1 MIASLIQK
9 EFKSS
14 SFALKLKK
22 DNILNTIIELV
33 LYAGFIAIEIYL
45 FNMLSKKLNIYEN
58 APQAFLAIFLALVNI
73 ALIGIT
79 TVSTRKVFFN
89 EEDSMIMITRPV
101 RSVDNIISKI
111 IFIYARTVGLN
122 YIVSFPILISYASN
136 MNMPYYIYIIS
147 ALYPLVI
154 ALAQAGFAALLS
166 LPAQKIYLFLKR
178 FPIAQIILSLIVIGA
193 FCVLYSYVLNIF
205 MIIVENGDINK
216 IFTTESVATM
226 QYIGKFLFITRFFVP
241 IFSAKYLWLLL
252 FAFICIALMA
262 IGVAACSAY
271 YIKFIKNEREG
282 YRNYAGSIKEPK
294 SLNSA
299 LLYKEFKLIF
309 ASNSTISFSTLLI
322 MEPILTY
329 IIVKAIN
336 LIFKSGVFTFVSSM
350 FEYFNPVMDMMLV
363 VLFAVIVNT
372 SSSFVLSREGY
383 NGIKICKT
391 IPVSYSKQLL
401 IKMVV
406 PFVCSILALLLSVV
420 ILVAFKEMA
429 IITGVLT
436 FIIAIV
442 LSLILELVSVT
453 CDLYAPT
460 TEKGSAGRAI
470 VEIIAILLPVIF
482 VGVIAILCYKGM
494 QFIPAYF
501 ISFGVLVVILG
512 AYLAIFILKISKKFA
527 LLEIRN

>member
-1 MIASLIQK
+1 
-9 EFKSS
+9 
-14 SFALKLKK
+14 
-22 DNILNTIIELV
+22 
-33 LYAGFIAIEIYL
+33 
-45 FNMLSKKLNIYEN
+45 
-58 APQAFLAIFLALVNI
+58 
-73 ALIGIT
+73 
-79 TVSTRKVFFN
+79 
-89 EEDSMIMITRPV
+89 
-101 RSVDNIISKI
+101 
-111 IFIYARTVGLN
+111 
-122 YIVSFPILISYASN
+122 
-136 MNMPYYIYIIS
+136 
-147 ALYPLVI
+147 
-154 ALAQAGFAALLS
+154 
-166 LPAQKIYLFLKR
+166 
-178 FPIAQIILSLIVIGA
+178 
-193 FCVLYSYVLNIF
+193 
-205 MIIVENGDINK
+205 
-216 IFTTESVATM
+216 
-226 QYIGKFLFITRFFVP
+226 
-241 IFSAKYLWLLL
+241 
-252 FAFICIALMA
+252 MA

-350 FEYFNPVMDMMLV
+350 FEFFNPVMDMMLV
-363 VLFAVIVNT
+363 VLFAVIVNTSSSFVRKPSRILYT

-406 PFVCSILALLLSVV
+406 PFVCSVLALLLSVV

-429 IITGVLT
+429 IITSVLT
-436 FIIAIV
+436 FVIAIV

-453 CDLYAPT
+453 CDLYAQT
-460 TEKGSAGRAI
+460 TEKGNAGRAV

-482 VGVIAILCYKGM
+482 VGAIAILCYKGM

-512 AYLAIFILKISKKFA
+512 ACLAIFILKISKKFA

>member
-14 SFALKLKK
+14 AFALKFKK
-22 DNILNTIIELV
+22 DNILNTIIELL

-58 APQAFLAIFLALVNI
+58 APQAFLAIFLALVNLV
-73 ALIGIT
+73 LIGI
-79 TVSTRKVFFN
+79 STISARKVFFN

-101 RSVDNIISKI
+101 KAVDNIISKV
-111 IFIYARTVGLN
+111 IFIYARTLFLN
-122 YIVSFPILISYASN
+122 YIVSFPILISYSIN
-136 MNMPYYIYIIS
+136 MSMPYYIYII
-147 ALYPLVI
+147 AVLYPIVISLV
-154 ALAQAGFAALLS
+154 QTGFASLFA
-166 LPAQKIYLFLKR
+166 LPAQKGYLFLKR
-178 FPIAQIILSLIVIGA
+178 FPIAQIIFSLILIGA
-193 FCVLYSYVLNIF
+193 FCVIYSYVLNIF

-241 IFSAKYLWLLL
+241 IFNFKFIWLLL

-262 IGVAACSAY
+262 IGVVSCSAY
-271 YIKFIKNEREG
+271 YIRFIKQEREG
-282 YRNYAGSIKEPK
+282 YRNYAGSFKEPK
-294 SLNSA
+294 SMNGA

-350 FEYFNPVMDMMLV
+350 FEFFNPVMDMLLI

-391 IPVSYSKQLL
+391 IPVSYSKQML
-401 IKMVV
+401 IKMIV
-406 PFVCSILALLLSVV
+406 PFVCSFFALLLSVV
-420 ILVAFKEMA
+420 ILMAFKE
-429 IITGVLT
+429 ITVVNGVLT
-436 FIIAIV
+436 FVIAIV

-460 TEKGSAGRAI
+460 TEKGNAGRAV

-482 VGVIAILCYKGM
+482 VGAIAILCYKGLA
-494 QFIPAYF
+494 FIPAYF
-501 ISFGVLVVILG
+501 ISLGVLVVMLG
-512 AYLAIFILKISKKFA
+512 VYLTIFILKISKKFA